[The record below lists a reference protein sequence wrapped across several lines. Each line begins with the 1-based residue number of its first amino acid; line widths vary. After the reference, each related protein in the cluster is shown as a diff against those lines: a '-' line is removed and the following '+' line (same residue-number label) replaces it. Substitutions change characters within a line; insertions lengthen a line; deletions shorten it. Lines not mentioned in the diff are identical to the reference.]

1 MTADSTH
8 SEGPHSYLR
17 ITCCIII
24 VIIIISFCF
33 LIVMTIVYL
42 QISLFQVNRQ
52 EGGSLET
59 VKFLHVTSDVLLYS
73 CTFVFNHT
81 CCSFCLLSMEHIHLD
96 SLLEF
101 VFSNTSL
108 HRLSNYLAYTTSY
121 CVH

>member
-24 VIIIISFCF
+24 VIIIIISFCF

-73 CTFVFNHT
+73 CTFVFIIHAVPFA
-81 CCSFCLLSMEHIHLD
+81 CCQWSIF
-96 SLLEF
+96 
-101 VFSNTSL
+101 T
-108 HRLSNYLAYTTSY
+108 
-121 CVH
+121 

>member
-73 CTFVFNHT
+73 CTFVFIIHAVPFA
-81 CCSFCLLSMEHIHLD
+81 CCQWSIF
-96 SLLEF
+96 
-101 VFSNTSL
+101 T
-108 HRLSNYLAYTTSY
+108 
-121 CVH
+121 